1 MRSFADEK
9 KGTLEL
15 LLTKPLSLWQIV
27 NGKFLGAL
35 LLIVLAII
43 PTFIY
48 VSKSNLGM
56 PEGNIDMGSTIGSY
70 AGLMLLISILL
81 SEFSRQPYPI
91 IKSWLL
97 SSPYFFVSFYFDLKD
112 YPPYTLFST
121 IIAALECK
129 TTLKA
134 WTVIDTRDVLYFV
147 SITILFLS
155 FTVYNLKSF
164 KF

>member
-1 MRSFADEK
+1 LGFEGDIQHSEYRFCGYVTIFHFSTLILIFLIPAITMRSFADEK

-70 AGLMLLISILL
+70 A
-81 SEFSRQPYPI
+81 
-91 IKSWLL
+91 
-97 SSPYFFVSFYFDLKD
+97 D
-112 YPPYTLFST
+112 
-121 IIAALECK
+121 
-129 TTLKA
+129 
-134 WTVIDTRDVLYFV
+134 
-147 SITILFLS
+147 
-155 FTVYNLKSF
+155 
-164 KF
+164 